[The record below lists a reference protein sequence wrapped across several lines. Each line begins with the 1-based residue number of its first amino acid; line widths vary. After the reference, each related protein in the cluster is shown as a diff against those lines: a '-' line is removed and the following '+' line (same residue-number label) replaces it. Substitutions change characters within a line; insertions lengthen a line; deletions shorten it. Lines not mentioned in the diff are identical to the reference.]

1 MLQSAAI
8 MLRYQVSP
16 LNNNVFQKISH
27 VVGVTFFQK
36 GETMLNAV
44 QSTDR
49 SFIDRRSYQQALSD
63 FGIKEV
69 LEKISNYCDEDFDV
83 ERMNLEAEEV
93 ETLAVLFIQ
102 QLTNNLNGKL
112 LSGYL
117 NAIRHGNSEI
127 VPNSVSHE
135 IQLPDSGLPS
145 NFPNVEMPHYA
156 EGKTV
161 RWKSALENPDW
172 GIVLGRFYAY
182 APHLCRW
189 TWKYVVLLDS
199 NSPSEEWCVAD
210 VAWENDL
217 VEVNNDK

>member
-1 MLQSAAI
+1 MTESSAN
-8 MLRYQVSP
+8 LGEYLSSKKS
-16 LNNNVFQKISH
+16 NVFQKNSY
-27 VVGVTFFQK
+27 VFWVLFSQK
-36 GETMLNAV
+36 GEAMFNAV
-44 QSTDR
+44 QLSGK
-49 SFIDRRSYQQALSD
+49 SLIEQKSYQQALSD
-63 FGIKEV
+63 FGIED
-69 LEKISNYCDEDFDV
+69 LFETISNYSDEDF
-83 ERMNLEAEEV
+83 EAGLMKLEPEEV
-93 ETLAVLFIQ
+93 ETLAALLIQ
-102 QLTNNLNGKL
+102 HWSSNVNGKL
-112 LSGYL
+112 LGGYL

-127 VPNSVSHE
+127 VPNSVSYE

-161 RWKSALENPDW
+161 RWKSALENSDW

-210 VAWENDL
+210 VAWQNDL